1 MSMSSARQQVLLSG
15 QTAVAKK
22 VFEVVPIQ
30 DAWDHRQI
38 QGALQRATR
47 STLDFRIMQGCL
59 NTLKQAGLINE
70 PRSGYFE
77 RVKLREPTQKMS
89 TKINGEAA
97 HDGERCASVDML
109 SELAERARTLAID
122 LDAAADAIAE
132 EHASNAQAL
141 QKLDSLRA
149 LLKNLS

>member
-1 MSMSSARQQVLLSG
+1 MGMSAARQQVLLSG

-38 QGALQRATR
+38 QSALQRATR

-77 RVKLREPTQKMS
+77 RIKLREATPKMT
-89 TKINGEAA
+89 TKPNDDPSRET
-97 HDGERCASVDML
+97 CASMDML

-132 EHASNAQAL
+132 ENAANAHAL
-141 QKLDSLRA
+141 QKLDSLRE